1 MLTGLYI
8 SLKGVSSDKLSSEND
23 CQMEFVNNATMKKHE
38 LVKSLRPDSNV
49 INAKV
54 NCVF

>member
-38 LVKSLRPDSNV
+38 LVKSLRLVSNV
-49 INAKV
+49 INVKR
-54 NCVF
+54 